1 MKHALLKLF
10 IAMVPLLFIFSC
22 SKSNNI
28 EVYDE
33 LGSVEIPPGDP
44 IKIGVI
50 QDLSG
55 GASDFGILQYRAI
68 LQAIEKKGSRLLG
81 HPIELIVEDESCT
94 EEGGKYAAFKITS
107 DKNVIGILG
116 TTCSSAAVS
125 AAKIMS
131 EAGLVMISGANS
143 APSLT
148 SIGGKK
154 GDNWYEGYFRTS
166 ANDSYRGKA
175 AAIYAFQELG
185 VKTAATID
193 DGDAYTSGVVD
204 VFIDEFT
211 KLGGEVVIRRR
222 VDKGDENME
231 PLLKS
236 ILYSEA
242 EFVYLPLFLAEGTK
256 VINHISNMEGFK
268 DVTFM
273 GATTLLIDSF
283 FSSLEG
289 NVPDLYFTGPLKP
302 IGDQLEEVMGE
313 YFEKYNELPTISF
326 DSPLST
332 FASSYDATN
341 ILLDSIESCAVKKE
355 DGSIIIGRKK
365 LRDTIYNLKGFN
377 GISGILNSTKYGD
390 CGVISYNILKLVK
403 GQNMKYDVEAVFTYV
418 PQ

>member
-1 MKHALLKLF
+1 M
-10 IAMVPLLFIFSC
+10 FSLMLVISC
-22 SKSNNI
+22 NKADKFEIS
-28 EVYDE
+28 DE
-33 LGSVEIPPGDP
+33 LGCVVIPPGDS

-55 GASDFGILQYRAI
+55 GASDFGIVQYRAI
-68 LQAIEKKGSRLLG
+68 LLALEKKSNRLLN
-81 HPIELIVEDESCT
+81 HPIELIIEDESCT
-94 EEGGKYAAFKITS
+94 EEGGKNAAFRITS
-107 DKNVIGILG
+107 NQDVVGILG

-125 AAKIMS
+125 ASKIMS
-131 EAGLVMISGANS
+131 NAGLVMISGANS

-148 SIGGKK
+148 SIGNKK

-211 KLGGEVVIRRR
+211 KLGGQVVLRRR

-236 ILYSEA
+236 ILYSKA

-256 VINHISNMEGFK
+256 IINYISKMEGFK

-289 NVPDLYFTGPLKP
+289 NVPELYFTGPIKP
-302 IGDQLEEVMGE
+302 IGENLEEVMNE
-313 YFEKYNELPTISF
+313 YFDKYNESSIISF
-326 DSPLST
+326 NSPLST
-332 FASSYDATN
+332 FTSSYDAAN
-341 ILLDSIESCAVKKE
+341 ILLDSIEKCAVRKE
-355 DGSIIIGRKK
+355 DGTIIIGRKK
-365 LRDTIYNLKGFN
+365 LRDTIYNLKDFS
-377 GISGILNSTKYGD
+377 GISGILNSNKYGD

-403 GQNMKYDVEAVFTYV
+403 GQDMKYNVEAVFTYV
-418 PQ
+418 PK